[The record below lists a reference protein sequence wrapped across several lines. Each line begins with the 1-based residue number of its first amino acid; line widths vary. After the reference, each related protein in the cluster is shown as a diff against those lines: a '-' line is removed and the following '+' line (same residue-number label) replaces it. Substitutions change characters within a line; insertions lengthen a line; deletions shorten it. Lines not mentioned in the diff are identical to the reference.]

1 MPALQQTGPLA
12 EELTGDLVA
21 TSGTTVAV
29 IAPFTGEVL
38 YRLPQSTA
46 QDVADAAAAARVAQE
61 AWHAA
66 GHAHRRGVLLRAHDL
81 LLERRDVLLDL
92 NQLETGKTRAQAFE
106 EVVQGANATRYAA
119 LSARRVLATRRRRGV
134 LPVVTRAR
142 VRYTPKG
149 LVGVVTPWNYPTSLA
164 LMDVIPALAAGNG
177 VVQKADDQA
186 ALSVLAARRAYIEAG
201 VPASLWA
208 VVAGPGDE
216 VGSAVVDAADYVCF
230 TGSTA
235 TGTRV
240 AERAASGLHGVSLEL
255 GGKNPMIV
263 LADADLDKAAR
274 GAAYGAFSSMGQ
286 LCVSMER
293 IYVERPIADAFMA
306 ALVDRVR
313 ALRQGPD
320 LDFSTDLGSL
330 TSAAQL
336 ERLRAHIDD
345 AVAKGATVLVG
356 GSPRPDL
363 GPFFHEPTVL
373 TGVTSEMACFAEET
387 FGPLVAV
394 HVVENVDEAVRLAN
408 ASRYGL
414 NASVF
419 TASSRRG
426 REVAARLQAGTVNVN
441 EPYRASF
448 GSVDAPM
455 GGVKKSGLGRRNG
468 PEGILRF
475 VDPQTIGEATVLF
488 QMPRTGA
495 EMKRLIPV
503 VLLLL
508 RSLKAI
514 RRR

>member
-21 TSGTTVAV
+21 TSGTTVTV
-29 IAPFTGEVL
+29 IAPFTGEPL
-38 YRLPQSTA
+38 YALPHSTA
-46 QDVADAAAAARVAQE
+46 QDVADAAASARVAQE
-61 AWHAA
+61 AWWAA
-66 GHAHRRGVLLRAHDL
+66 GHAHRRRVLLRAHDL
-81 LLERRDVLLDL
+81 LLERREKLLDL

-106 EVVQGANATRYAA
+106 EVVQGANTTRYAA

-201 VPASLWA
+201 VPAALWA
-208 VVAGPGDE
+208 VVTGPGDE
-216 VGSAVVDAADYVCF
+216 IGSAVVDAADYVCF

-240 AERAASGLHGVSLEL
+240 AERAAAGLHGASLEL

-263 LADADLDKAAR
+263 LADADPDKAAR

-293 IYVERPIADAFMA
+293 IYVERGIAEAFTA
-306 ALVDRVR
+306 ALVERVR
-313 ALRQGPD
+313 ALRQGPQ
-320 LDFSTDLGSL
+320 LDFSVDLGSL

-336 ERLRAHIDD
+336 DRLRAHLDD
-345 AVAKGATVLVG
+345 AVAKGATILVG

-373 TGVTSEMACFAEET
+373 AEVTSEMACFAEET

-394 HVVENVDEAVRLAN
+394 HVVDDVDEAVRLAN
-408 ASRYGL
+408 QSRYGL

-419 TASSRRG
+419 TRSSRRG
-426 REVAARLQAGTVNVN
+426 RALAARLQAGTVNVN
-441 EPYRASF
+441 ESYRTSF
-448 GSVDAPM
+448 GSVDSPM

-475 VDPQTIGEATVLF
+475 ADAQTIGEATVLF
-488 QMPRTGA
+488 PLPGTGA
-495 EMKRLIPV
+495 EMKRLVPV
-503 VLLLL
+503 VLILL
-508 RSLKAI
+508 RSLKAM

>member
-1 MPALQQTGPLA
+1 MPELTQTGPLA
-12 EELTGDLVA
+12 EELTADLVA
-21 TSGTTVAV
+21 TSGRTVAV
-29 IAPFTGEVL
+29 TAPYTGDTL
-38 YRLPQSTA
+38 YTLPHSSA

-61 AWHAA
+61 AWWAA
-66 GHAHRRGVLLRAHDL
+66 GHAHRRAVLLRAHDL
-81 LLERRDVLLDL
+81 LIERRDDLLDL

-119 LSARRVLATRRRRGV
+119 LGARRILRTHRRRGV

-142 VRYTPKG
+142 VRYVPKG
-149 LVGVVTPWNYPTSLA
+149 IIGIITPWNYPTSLA
-164 LMDVIPALAAGNG
+164 LMDAIPALAAGNG

-186 ALSVLAARRAYIEAG
+186 ALSVLAARRAFIDAG
-201 VPASLWA
+201 LPAALWA
-208 VVAGPGDE
+208 VVTGPGDE
-216 VGSAVVDAADYVCF
+216 VGSAVVDAGDYVCF

-240 AERAASGLHGVSLEL
+240 AERAASGLHGASLEL

-263 LADADLDKAAR
+263 LADADIDKAAR

-293 IYVERPIADAFMA
+293 IYVERPVADAFSSA
-306 ALVDRVR
+306 LAARVGALV
-313 ALRQGPD
+313 QGPQ
-320 LDFSTDLGSL
+320 LDFSADLGSL

-336 ERLRAHIDD
+336 ARLRAHIDD
-345 AVAKGATVLVG
+345 AVGKGARIVVG

-373 TGVTSEMACFAEET
+373 ADVTSEMACYGEET
-387 FGPLVAV
+387 FGPLVAL
-394 HVVENVDEAVRLAN
+394 HVVDSADEAVALAN

-419 TASSRRG
+419 SRSTR
-426 REVAARLQAGTVNVN
+426 RARAVAERLQAGTVNIN

-468 PEGILRF
+468 PEGLLRF

-495 EMKRLIPV
+495 EMKKLIPV

-508 RSLKAI
+508 RTLKAI